1 MNLRRWG
8 SLCTLLSAAAF
19 SGCSESPAEKAQDE
33 RADVVEAEQK
43 VREEQAEANAAEREA
58 REEQPAGEGGPI
70 LVLPPAPTGDDGPT
84 SPPLSDEPEDV
95 TAPAQPTENE
105 TPPATNPD
113 PLSEDVPNEGAPQAG
128 TSAEGTGERP
138 ATAPSLDGEAGS
150 EGQEAGSGTTEPGAP
165 Q

>member
-19 SGCSESPAEKAQDE
+19 SGCSESAAEKAQDE

-58 REEQPAGEGGPI
+58 REGQPAGEGGPI
-70 LVLPPAPTGDDGPT
+70 LALPPAPAGDDGSA

-95 TAPAQPTENE
+95 TAPTEGAE
-105 TPPATNPD
+105 DATRPATNPD

-138 ATAPSLDGEAGS
+138 LDAPPLTESGS
-150 EGQEAGSGTTEPGAP
+150 ADLETDADQPDAASP